1 MIKHG
6 IDQDALI
13 TQFSEATAKQGE
25 ALRKAVTEATLK
37 ALQGRELTLAHIK
50 QVLQT
55 VAKAASAGAAN
66 NPLGAVDTEALLGK
80 AVAGMD
86 GALEKAV
93 QANRRALQQML
104 DQGANLRETQLK
116 KALADTE
123 KMEDALFSSL
133 RKAAEGAGTQLEHSW
148 GEVLKAAQSKGT
160 FTGAQATASVEQLM
174 DGARQNLR
182 DGRALGLR
190 ASQAMLDSYATLVS
204 GVLIGMSD
212 ALQRGTASATEATAA
227 KAPAAARSRKK

>member
-13 TQFSEATAKQGE
+13 GTLSAATAQQGE
-25 ALRKAVTEATLK
+25 AVRKAVSEATLK
-37 ALQGRELTLAHIK
+37 ALQGRELTLTHIK
-50 QVLQT
+50 QVLNT
-55 VAKAASAGAAN
+55 VAQAASTGVAG
-66 NPLGAVDTEALLGK
+66 NPLGVVELEALLGK

-86 GALEKAV
+86 GALEQAV

-104 DQGANLRETQLK
+104 DQGASLQEQQLK

-123 KMEDALFSSL
+123 KMEDALFASL
-133 RKAAEGAGTQLEHSW
+133 RKAAESAGAPLEGPWNAVQKSMQSQGSATGTQAS
-148 GEVLKAAQSKGT
+148 AA
-160 FTGAQATASVEQLM
+160 VEQLM
-174 DGARQNLR
+174 ESARQNLR

-204 GVLIGMSD
+204 GVLIGMSE
-212 ALQRGTASATEATAA
+212 ALQRGSG
-227 KAPAAARSRKK
+227 KAAAQPKPEPARPRKK